1 MKKVMFL
8 IVGLL
13 VVVSWSL
20 PVIAMGGP
28 TPPKSEGPA
37 TPVAMAEKI
46 FLIDNFESGSL
57 KNPRDWWTFDISK
70 AEASSNEKVAAAV
83 GDYSMHLAGNAK
95 NWYVGGVGT
104 YIAKEG
110 QDLSKYSFFSMDV
123 YGYGPGSGT
132 LKIEL
137 YDDDNGNWQIEQD
150 QAKNFVPLYDD
161 KWTYE
166 VKIDWDGW
174 KKVMIPLADFVDEN
188 PGVGDDIWNPAQT
201 KGSGGLL
208 QLQFVCLAGSDM
220 GSINFNVDNVMLTVG
235 EK

>member
-1 MKKVMFL
+1 M
-8 IVGLL
+8 
-13 VVVSWSL
+13 
-20 PVIAMGGP
+20 
-28 TPPKSEGPA
+28 
-37 TPVAMAEKI
+37 
-46 FLIDNFESGSL
+46 
-57 KNPRDWWTFDISK
+57 
-70 AEASSNEKVAAAV
+70 
-83 GDYSMHLAGNAK
+83 
-95 NWYVGGVGT
+95 
-104 YIAKEG
+104 
-110 QDLSKYSFFSMDV
+110 SF
-123 YGYGPGSGT
+123 
-132 LKIEL
+132 
-137 YDDDNGNWQIEQD
+137 
-150 QAKNFVPLYDD
+150 AKNFVPLYDD